1 MNSTISV
8 PPRIG
13 MLLTQVAET
22 PNLEAAMWHVLT
34 EYLALKTQD
43 LRARIS
49 KLESA
54 TGVTY
59 EEFQARLAANE
70 PGQDPYAYEVESLQ
84 WEWEEAE
91 TLLKHYEA
99 LAAQWT

>member
-1 MNSTISV
+1 M
-8 PPRIG
+8 
-13 MLLTQVAET
+13 
-22 PNLEAAMWHVLT
+22 LT

-43 LRARIS
+43 LRTRIS
-49 KLESA
+49 KLEST
-54 TGVTY
+54 TGMTY
-59 EEFQARLAANE
+59 QEFQARLVANE
-70 PGQDPYAYEVESLQ
+70 LGQDPYSYEVESLQ